1 MRKADFLRFME
12 LKVAEMVET
21 SESAQKEYA
30 HGEEDN
36 CFNNFLRVGVE
47 VDLPPMKVL
56 WVYAMKHKDGIAA
69 WLKGVKSQREPV
81 VGRIKDL
88 IIYLFILWAW
98 IETQDPIGS
107 NEEES
112 E

>member
-12 LKVAEMVET
+12 LKVKEMVET
-21 SESAQKEYA
+21 SASAQKEYA
-30 HGEEDN
+30 HGKEDN
-36 CFNNFLRVGVE
+36 CFNNFIRVGEE

-69 WLKGVKSQREPV
+69 WLKGVRQQREPI

-98 IETQDPIGS
+98 IESRGPVGS
-107 NEEES
+107 DEEES